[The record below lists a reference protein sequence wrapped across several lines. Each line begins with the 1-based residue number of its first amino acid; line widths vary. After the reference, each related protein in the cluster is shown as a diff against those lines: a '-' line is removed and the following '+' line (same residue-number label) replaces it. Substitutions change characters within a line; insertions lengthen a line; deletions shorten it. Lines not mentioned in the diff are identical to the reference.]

1 MKPHQTK
8 AKWHPPV
15 CGITLR
21 FGLISV
27 LIAFFSTFCL
37 SQGNNKN
44 RYEIEAQSAYRDEP
58 TTSQTQFCLPLYYWQ
73 DCGSQQDDAMLVQGN
88 VVAWGSDPSHTANE
102 HATSVQYT
110 FAGLNPESE
119 YQVAAEY
126 SAPDGVTR
134 LQDMSVDG
142 IEVHDIATVTSAPYN
157 TGFKSLPHEAFKDGK
172 VTISINRRGEGTAV
186 VSQLWLKE
194 TGVGFSPQQLNDNV
208 PTAYSLEQNY
218 PNPFNPSTVIRYA
231 IPQDGLV
238 TLKVYDITGREVTT
252 LVNEQKSAGTYEA
265 RFDAKENGK
274 SLASGV
280 YFYRVQAGS
289 FSEAKKMVLLK

>member
-1 MKPHQTK
+1 
-8 AKWHPPV
+8 
-15 CGITLR
+15 
-21 FGLISV
+21 
-27 LIAFFSTFCL
+27 
-37 SQGNNKN
+37 
-44 RYEIEAQSAYRDEP
+44 
-58 TTSQTQFCLPLYYWQ
+58 
-73 DCGSQQDDAMLVQGN
+73 
-88 VVAWGSDPSHTANE
+88 
-102 HATSVQYT
+102 VQYT

-142 IEVHDIATVTSAPYN
+142 IQVHDNATVTSSPYN

-172 VTISINRRGEGTAV
+172 VTISINRRAEGTAV

-194 TGVGFSPQQLNDNV
+194 TGVGFSPQQLNDTL

-265 RFDAKENGK
+265 RFDARENGK

-280 YFYRVQAGS
+280 YFYRVQAGA
-289 FSEAKKMVLLK
+289 FSEVRKMVLLK